1 MIKVT
6 EKIFNTLKSSLDFE
20 NEDTEIISIN
30 ILLNI

>member
-20 NEDTEIISIN
+20 NEDTEVITSIN
-30 ILLNI
+30 GIT

>member
-20 NEDTEIISIN
+20 NEDTEIITSIN
-30 ILLNI
+30 DIT

>member
-20 NEDTEIISIN
+20 NEDTEVITSIN
-30 ILLNI
+30 DIT